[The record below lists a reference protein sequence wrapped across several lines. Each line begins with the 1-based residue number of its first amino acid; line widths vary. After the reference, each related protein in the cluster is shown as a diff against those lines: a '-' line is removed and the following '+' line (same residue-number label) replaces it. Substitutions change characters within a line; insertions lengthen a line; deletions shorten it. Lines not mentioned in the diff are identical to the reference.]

1 MTYIHK
7 TGSLN
12 LQEGE
17 SLDVKALL
25 KEATGQPFRRS
36 DRFIQ
41 MALLGAYRTVGDEK
55 LESDTALYMASGQGN
70 MAVFNRLRDQQ
81 HVLKQPPKPVD
92 FINSLSN
99 TAGFY
104 VAQFLGL
111 HGKNLN
117 LTQHGFVVYM
127 TLLLAQNDLKI
138 AAQRQILVGGV
149 DELLEP
155 ISFTKKFLG
164 ICDGRELGEGSN
176 WMLLNARRE
185 GALASL
191 EVIDGVMSL
200 SEVKQHL
207 EGVSKTT
214 KVAFGLRCSEAAV
227 NTLLEGS
234 ALERFC
240 YESGC
245 GFYETAAFYAMNR
258 FIEEGEGRMLF
269 IENFEDDFRLL
280 EVDVLKS

>member
-1 MTYIHK
+1 MIYIHQW
-7 TGSLN
+7 GSLN
-12 LQEGE
+12 RKEGE
-17 SLDVKALL
+17 ALDVKAAL
-25 KEATGQPFRRS
+25 KEVAPKMVRRT

-41 MALLGAYRTVGDEK
+41 LALLGAYRAVDGNPIDPH
-55 LESDTALYMASGQGN
+55 TALYMASGQGN
-70 MAVFNRLRDQQ
+70 LAVFNRLRDQRYID
-81 HVLKQPPKPVD
+81 HQPPKPID

-117 LTQHGFVVYM
+117 LAQHGFVAEM
-127 TLLLAQNDLKI
+127 ALLLAQNDLRLGKEDQVLI
-138 AAQRQILVGGV
+138 GGV
-149 DELLEP
+149 DELLQP
-155 ISFTKKFLG
+155 ASFTRKFLG

-176 WMLLNARRE
+176 WMLLNTRKE

-191 EVIDGVMSL
+191 EVVSGVMSL
-200 SEVKQHL
+200 TEVKQHL
-207 EGVSKTT
+207 EAVTKTT
-214 KVAFGLRCSEAAV
+214 KVAFGLRCNEAAV
-227 NTLLEGS
+227 NALLEGN

-269 IENFEDDFRLL
+269 IENFEEDFRLF
-280 EVDVLKS
+280 EVDVLQS